1 MDNRASTM
9 RPLSLVLS
17 YVLGAMVV
25 VAGQSPTEPK
35 LLAELKQLFP
45 SATSFSPKGG
55 APPHITA
62 FANSA
67 GTPVEAGYAF
77 WTTELEPLE
86 RGYHGPIKILVGMDR
101 KGILA
106 GVVVVENHE
115 PHGNFSVEPPQFALQ
130 FKGKDIRDPFKV
142 RRDVDAVS
150 RPSITIESATRAI
163 RNSARRVARQLLP
176 PDTQK

>member
-1 MDNRASTM
+1 MDNRAPTM

-17 YVLGAMVV
+17 YVRGAMVV

-35 LLAELKQLFP
+35 LLSELKQLFP

-62 FANSA
+62 FVNSA

-86 RGYHGPIKILVGMDR
+86 RGYHGPIKILVAIDR
-101 KGILA
+101 NGILA
-106 GVVVVENHE
+106 RVIGLHNHT
-115 PHGNFSVEPPQFALQ
+115 PHA
-130 FKGKDIRDPFKV
+130 
-142 RRDVDAVS
+142 
-150 RPSITIESATRAI
+150 
-163 RNSARRVARQLLP
+163 
-176 PDTQK
+176 